1 MEQGFQIGGMRTLTL
16 SARSDDPDPEA
27 AVRETMAAIMRQ
39 LGAAGGGPAHLTQ
52 MTWTASDPAAFD
64 PSRRAIDLA
73 SRESLTGLRP
83 PIALKAGDAG
93 LSVEAQANIPPPPG
107 AQKVY
112 RDFSAGELVRE
123 YGPRSQVPDAAKV
136 FDAWRRNG
144 AIFRS
149 RHRARD
155 IAYGPTPGQTLDI
168 YKPDG
173 ATRPP
178 VVVFIHGGFWQ
189 AFDKAMNAHVAEG
202 LLDAGFAVANVDHDL
217 CPPITLDG
225 IVKQISA
232 ALQFI
237 AREADSL
244 DVDATNIHVCGHSA
258 GGHLAAMAAVD
269 PQAPRLR
276 SVLPISGLFD
286 LEPIALLPMGRILG
300 LDDPATVASLSPLKL
315 KPRAGTKIG
324 VTAGGKE
331 SSEFRRQSRELSEAW
346 GGTFHLA
353 EGCNHFDILD
363 DFTRG
368 ALLQFALK
376 TFKGA

>member
-1 MEQGFQIGGMRTLTL
+1 MSASETKTLTL
-16 SARSDDPDPEA
+16 SARSDSADPEA
-27 AVRETMAAIMRQ
+27 AVRETMAAIVRQ
-39 LGAAGGGPAHLTQ
+39 LAAAGGGPTHLTQ
-52 MTWTASDPAAFD
+52 MTWTTGDPAAFH
-64 PSRRAIDLA
+64 PARRAIDLA

-83 PIALKAGDAG
+83 PITVTEGAAG
-93 LSVEAQANIPPPPG
+93 LSVEAQARIPPPPG
-107 AQKVY
+107 PHKVY
-112 RDFSAGELVRE
+112 RDFSLAELVRE
-123 YGPRSQVPDAAKV
+123 YGPRSQVPDATKV
-136 FDAWRRNG
+136 FDAWRRDG

-168 YKPDG
+168 YRPDN
-173 ATRPP
+173 ATNPP

-189 AFDKAMNAHVAEG
+189 VFDKAMNAHVAEG
-202 LLDAGFAVANVDHDL
+202 LLNAGYAVANVDHDL
-217 CPPITLDG
+217 CPPIRLDG
-225 IVKQISA
+225 IVSQIRS

-237 AREADSL
+237 AREAGNL
-244 DVDATNIHVCGHSA
+244 GVDATNMHVCGHSA
-258 GGHLAAMAAVD
+258 GGHLAAMTATD
-269 PQAPRLR
+269 PHAPPLR

-300 LDDPATVASLSPLKL
+300 LDDPATIASLSPLKL

-324 VTAGGKE
+324 VTVGGKE
-331 SSEFRRQSRELSEAW
+331 SSEFQRQSRELADAW

-353 EGCNHFDILD
+353 QGRNHFDILD

-376 TFKGA
+376 VMS